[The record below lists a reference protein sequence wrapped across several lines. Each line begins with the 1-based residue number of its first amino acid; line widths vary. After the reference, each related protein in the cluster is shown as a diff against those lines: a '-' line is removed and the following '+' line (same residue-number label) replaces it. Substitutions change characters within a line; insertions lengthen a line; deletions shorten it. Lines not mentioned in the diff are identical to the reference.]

1 MLGMNLLRQR
11 GIGQLP
17 HFAQTTGTVGDAALV
32 FAGHRSHQTFEAM
45 GLVKIDQ
52 ALFIRG
58 LHQHAI
64 Q

>member
-11 GIGQLP
+11 GIGQRP
-17 HFAQTTGTVGDAALV
+17 QITQTTGTGRCAAFVGS
-32 FAGHRSHQTFEAM
+32 SHGRGQAFEAM
-45 GLVKIDQ
+45 GLVKINQ
-52 ALFIRG
+52 ACFIRG